1 MPPASKTSSLP
12 PLKVQDKSCCTL
24 EKKKSNDLD
33 AEGGIEYA
41 KDDVSERQCAREF
54 CGWLWLRTS
63 KLRTGL
69 DWEGRETEQDEAARV
84 ERLPRPGL
92 GFRSVSSSAC
102 VGLHRARLPPSPP
115 LVVYPSFA
123 SILPILEIRVSLFGD
138 LQKPRK
144 MNKLLILD

>member
-92 GFRSVSSSAC
+92 GFRSKKDGAKH
-102 VGLHRARLPPSPP
+102 VGFGKQVGKWIVAGRMAFWKDFPFH
-115 LVVYPSFA
+115 
-123 SILPILEIRVSLFGD
+123 IL
-138 LQKPRK
+138 
-144 MNKLLILD
+144 